1 METRI
6 NDSLPVKAS
15 SCQAFFL
22 AKFSDLAKRNF
33 KMAKDMC
40 FSCFLVTMFSTV
52 SLFLSIARFL
62 YWILAFSK
70 KPFFEASSATSQ
82 IWKKKTLVSAQH

>member
-40 FSCFLVTMFSTV
+40 FSCFLVTMFLQF
-52 SLFLSIARFL
+52 LFFKVLPDFSIGF
-62 YWILAFSK
+62 
-70 KPFFEASSATSQ
+70 
-82 IWKKKTLVSAQH
+82 